1 MSITFERSEDELLLI
16 LTPERIDIQD
26 ILEILR
32 KDEEWHISRTFTVNI
47 THLRFE
53 DDMLN
58 ELHFCVGKVLDE
70 YTVIDRD
77 VIGVDHD
84 FYFANSVKLNKRHF
98 VAYRNISVL
107 AKIDHIVEKDV
118 YIGGSDIKDHIPIET
133 FELLIKKFPKTA
145 ELNYYANARIA
156 TIVKEFFPHTE
167 LYEEKFNKFIERQE
181 KSLSSALQ
189 DDIQNAFKE
198 NAKIELCQFREV
210 RANLLELLNRSDSVR
225 EEVWQKQIHGLLRLL
240 YPKYIAGVREVVIKG
255 VDRHEKRPDF
265 LLVDAN
271 GYIDILEIKK
281 PNVQI
286 LTKQSSY
293 RNNYVPVRELA
304 GAIQQIE
311 KYIYCLNVWGTEGEK
326 VLQKQISKNLPNNVI
341 PKVINPQGILLLG
354 RSEQFNQQQKDDFE
368 LIKRQY
374 KHIADIM
381 TYDDLIQRID
391 NILAALNMEI
401 REE

>member
-1 MSITFERSEDELLLI
+1 MSIIFERSEDELLLI

-167 LYEEKFNKFIERQE
+167 SCEEKFNKFIERQE

-240 YPKYIAGVREVVIKG
+240 YPKYIAGVREVQICMHILQITHSYVLCFKNLQGIQKQNI
-255 VDRHEKRPDF
+255 DRIRYHRMS
-265 LLVDAN
+265 LLVLKELYSVMN
-271 GYIDILEIKK
+271 LLIRKFVRYGKIPEIKLCIINLRMLFR
-281 PNVQI
+281 NVVMDQ
-286 LTKQSSY
+286 LS
-293 RNNYVPVRELA
+293 L
-304 GAIQQIE
+304 
-311 KYIYCLNVWGTEGEK
+311 
-326 VLQKQISKNLPNNVI
+326 
-341 PKVINPQGILLLG
+341 
-354 RSEQFNQQQKDDFE
+354 
-368 LIKRQY
+368 
-374 KHIADIM
+374 
-381 TYDDLIQRID
+381 
-391 NILAALNMEI
+391 
-401 REE
+401 

>member
-1 MSITFERSEDELLLI
+1 M
-16 LTPERIDIQD
+16 
-26 ILEILR
+26 
-32 KDEEWHISRTFTVNI
+32 
-47 THLRFE
+47 
-53 DDMLN
+53 
-58 ELHFCVGKVLDE
+58 
-70 YTVIDRD
+70 
-77 VIGVDHD
+77 
-84 FYFANSVKLNKRHF
+84 
-98 VAYRNISVL
+98 
-107 AKIDHIVEKDV
+107 
-118 YIGGSDIKDHIPIET
+118 
-133 FELLIKKFPKTA
+133 
-145 ELNYYANARIA
+145 
-156 TIVKEFFPHTE
+156 
-167 LYEEKFNKFIERQE
+167 
-181 KSLSSALQ
+181 
-189 DDIQNAFKE
+189 
-198 NAKIELCQFREV
+198 
-210 RANLLELLNRSDSVR
+210 
-225 EEVWQKQIHGLLRLL
+225 LRLL

-326 VLQKQISKNLPNNVI
+326 VLQKQLSEKLPNNVM

-354 RSEQFNQQQKDDFE
+354 RSEQFNQQQKNDFE

-401 REE
+401 RVE

>member
-167 LYEEKFNKFIERQE
+167 SYEEKFNKFIERQE

-189 DDIQNAFKE
+189 DDIQNTFKE
-198 NAKIELCQFREV
+198 NAKIEICQFREV

-225 EEVWQKQIHGLLRLL
+225 EEVWQKQIHEELRRGYYLGIINQRGVHWIDPEGKPEL
-240 YPKYIAGVREVVIKG
+240 ELAEDYENRANIAESRGYSRYAGILRVIGDEFKREAKS
-255 VDRHEKRPDF
+255 
-265 LLVDAN
+265 N
-271 GYIDILEIKK
+271 ILE
-281 PNVQI
+281 
-286 LTKQSSY
+286 
-293 RNNYVPVRELA
+293 A
-304 GAIQQIE
+304 
-311 KYIYCLNVWGTEGEK
+311 
-326 VLQKQISKNLPNNVI
+326 KN
-341 PKVINPQGILLLG
+341 G
-354 RSEQFNQQQKDDFE
+354 DDE
-368 LIKRQY
+368 
-374 KHIADIM
+374 
-381 TYDDLIQRID
+381 
-391 NILAALNMEI
+391 
-401 REE
+401 

>member
-167 LYEEKFNKFIERQE
+167 SYEEKFNKFIERQE

-189 DDIQNAFKE
+189 DDIQNTFKE
-198 NAKIELCQFREV
+198 NAKIEICQFREV
-210 RANLLELLNRSDSVR
+210 RANLLELLNR
-225 EEVWQKQIHGLLRLL
+225 
-240 YPKYIAGVREVVIKG
+240 
-255 VDRHEKRPDF
+255 
-265 LLVDAN
+265 
-271 GYIDILEIKK
+271 
-281 PNVQI
+281 
-286 LTKQSSY
+286 
-293 RNNYVPVRELA
+293 
-304 GAIQQIE
+304 
-311 KYIYCLNVWGTEGEK
+311 
-326 VLQKQISKNLPNNVI
+326 
-341 PKVINPQGILLLG
+341 
-354 RSEQFNQQQKDDFE
+354 
-368 LIKRQY
+368 
-374 KHIADIM
+374 
-381 TYDDLIQRID
+381 
-391 NILAALNMEI
+391 
-401 REE
+401 

>member
-167 LYEEKFNKFIERQE
+167 
-181 KSLSSALQ
+181 S
-189 DDIQNAFKE
+189 
-198 NAKIELCQFREV
+198 
-210 RANLLELLNRSDSVR
+210 
-225 EEVWQKQIHGLLRLL
+225 
-240 YPKYIAGVREVVIKG
+240 
-255 VDRHEKRPDF
+255 
-265 LLVDAN
+265 
-271 GYIDILEIKK
+271 
-281 PNVQI
+281 
-286 LTKQSSY
+286 
-293 RNNYVPVRELA
+293 
-304 GAIQQIE
+304 
-311 KYIYCLNVWGTEGEK
+311 
-326 VLQKQISKNLPNNVI
+326 
-341 PKVINPQGILLLG
+341 
-354 RSEQFNQQQKDDFE
+354 
-368 LIKRQY
+368 
-374 KHIADIM
+374 
-381 TYDDLIQRID
+381 
-391 NILAALNMEI
+391 
-401 REE
+401 